1 MFSSGHSRGLIDRVR
16 GALRCNHSAHRTE
29 QAAIGMGAAVQAL
42 SYHTPSARE
51 GIGTYR
57 RIPAPSQRR
66 SSR

>member
-1 MFSSGHSRGLIDRVR
+1 MFSSGHLLRLLDQER
-16 GALRCNHSAHRTE
+16 GALRCNHSARRTE
-29 QAAIGMGAAVQAL
+29 QAAIGIGAAVQAL

-57 RIPAPSQRR
+57 CIPAPSQRR